1 MAKRTKKNKASVE
14 TLPNSWTIDNPD
26 GDEDSILTE
35 GYFCLAIDLEQDDI
49 FVNHQVDSIAHILPN
64 ILVFQCRMVGED
76 GPSPIQ
82 TKYVLSARDF
92 VAHVEGTH
100 MRNLGIPAKTQEKGW
115 CKKVT

>member
-1 MAKRTKKNKASVE
+1 MAKRAKKKQAVE
-14 TLPNSWTIDNPD
+14 TLQSSWTYDNPD
-26 GDEDSILTE
+26 IDDDSILTD
-35 GYFCLAIDLEQDDI
+35 GYFCLAIDLEQDDK
-49 FVNHQVDSIAHILPN
+49 FVNHQVESIEHILPN
-64 ILVFQCRMVGED
+64 ILVFQSRMVGED

-92 VAHVEGTH
+92 VSTVEGTH